1 MASPSQQTLAVF
13 ELTEAILFYLES
25 PVEIVRMQMVCCRWR
40 DIITTSPLLQE
51 ACWYRPFSKLT
62 APGQPDNITSTN
74 TSTNTSTSIAKG
86 AEKHIWKLN
95 PAFERVGMDL
105 YTRNDPPQKHGHFSL
120 QTRVYD
126 KPGSWTTMLATQPPR
141 TQVEFD
147 IDCYHDDALEQTM

>member
-62 APGQPDNITSTN
+62 APGQPDNI

-147 IDCYHDDALEQTM
+147 IDCYHDDAREQSM